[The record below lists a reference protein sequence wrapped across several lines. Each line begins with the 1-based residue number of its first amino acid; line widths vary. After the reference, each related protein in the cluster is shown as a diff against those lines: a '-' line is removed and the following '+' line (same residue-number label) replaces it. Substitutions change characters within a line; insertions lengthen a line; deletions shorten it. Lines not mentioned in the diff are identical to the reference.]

1 MIAFRLPSLG
11 ADMDKGTLLEWRVRR
26 GDAVKKGD
34 VIAVVDTTKAA
45 IDVECWHDGI
55 VEELLVEPGAEIPVG
70 TVMAVLREAGETP
83 EQVRAQIDALRATPA
98 PAATPVGS
106 RARDRRGAGAARGRT
121 GRGVA
126 GGAQAGRGTRCRRR
140 VHRRDRARRRG
151 HARGC
156 RGRGAP
162 GPFR

>member
-11 ADMDKGTLLEWRVRR
+11 ADMDKGTLLEWRVRP

-70 TVMAVLREAGETP
+70 TVMAVLREPGETP

-98 PAATPVGS
+98 PAA
-106 RARDRRGAGAARGRT
+106 
-121 GRGVA
+121 
-126 GGAQAGRGTRCRRR
+126 
-140 VHRRDRARRRG
+140 
-151 HARGC
+151 
-156 RGRGAP
+156 AP
-162 GPFR
+162 RQPRP